1 MPVRFFLPT
10 EDIGLKRSKFSF
22 LGILKEGVKDCQK
35 KRKELREVR
44 VPTEYLG
51 ERMVQAKIIRVNL
64 QDWNFAE
71 FWKYSGKE
79 LLET

>member
-1 MPVRFFLPT
+1 L
-10 EDIGLKRSKFSF
+10 S
-22 LGILKEGVKDCQK
+22 K
-35 KRKELREVR
+35 KREELREVR

-64 QDWNFAE
+64 QDWDFVE

>member
-35 KRKELREVR
+35 KKEGVK
-44 VPTEYLG
+44 G
-51 ERMVQAKIIRVNL
+51 
-64 QDWNFAE
+64 
-71 FWKYSGKE
+71 S
-79 LLET
+79 